1 MARSASR
8 KIIKPPIDTR
18 YIYSETEFAAI
29 LRYERARVDRSGESF
44 SLVALE
50 IGRSRYR
57 AGEVKKLVQ
66 SLQERI
72 RTTDQLGWLEEGTLG
87 ILLPGTNLE
96 GAWSFVVEFER
107 EYFGEQP
114 PAPFTAYCYPEH
126 WLHEDNGSD
135 SSKKHSSRRGNSDIL
150 DFQFVSRKV
159 ETTFAGSLPGWKR
172 ILDVAVSLLGIVVST
187 PILLLLS
194 LYIKLVSPG
203 PVFFKQQR
211 VGYKGKLFDFYK
223 FRTMH
228 TSNNFGCHQKHLK
241 ELINSDKPMEK
252 LDEVRDPRIF
262 WGGAVIRKTCID
274 ELPQLFNVLKGDMS
288 LVGPRPCLP
297 YEAEEYLRWH
307 TNRFDIH
314 PGITGL
320 WQVSGKNKL
329 TFKQMIRLDI
339 AYRQHRSLWLDLKIL
354 LLTFPAI
361 VKFVMEAVVRRI
373 KRVKESTDALAKKE
387 PVSICQV
394 LEYFAERS

>member
-1 MARSASR
+1 MAKSASR
-8 KIIKPPIDTR
+8 KITKPPIDTS
-18 YIYSETEFAAI
+18 YIYREMEFAAI

-44 SLVALE
+44 SLVSLE
-50 IGRSRYR
+50 IGQLHGRT
-57 AGEVKKLVQ
+57 GEIKKIVQ
-66 SLQERI
+66 SLRERI
-72 RTTDQLGWLEEGTLG
+72 RTTDQLGWLDENTLG
-87 ILLPGTNLE
+87 LLLPGTNLE
-96 GAWSFVVEFER
+96 GAWSFVVKFER

-114 PAPFTAYCYPEH
+114 PVPFTVYTYPEH
-126 WLHEDNGSD
+126 WLQEGNGSG
-135 SSKKHSSRRGNSDIL
+135 SIKHRGNVNGEAGGRE
-150 DFQFVSRKV
+150 FQVVSRKV
-159 ETTFAGSLPGWKR
+159 ETTLAGNLPGWKR
-172 ILDVAVSLLGIVVST
+172 TLDVVVSLIGIVVST
-187 PILLLLS
+187 PMMLLLS
-194 LYIKLVSPG
+194 VYIKLVSPG

-211 VGYKGKLFDFYK
+211 IGYKGKLFDFYK

-228 TSNNFGCHQKHLK
+228 ADNSVGCHQKHLK

-252 LDEVRDPRIF
+252 LDEGRDPRIF
-262 WGGAVIRKTCID
+262 WGGAIIRKTCID
-274 ELPQLFNVLKGDMS
+274 ELPQLFNVLKGEMS

-339 AYRQHRSLWLDLKIL
+339 SYRQNRSLWFDLKIL

-361 VKFVMEAVVRRI
+361 IQFVMDAVLRRI
-373 KRVKESTDALAKKE
+373 KKVKKSADALVEKE
-387 PVSICQV
+387 QLSICQV